1 VSEPLPPA
9 LVAFLRGIEPR
20 ADVLLRALVGPGL
33 DSDALRARVR
43 TEFAARAARLPL
55 AEWPLRYWG
64 LLLAAPEL
72 ERPAHDL
79 PRHPLYDLAPT
90 RRLALLLRLVV
101 GLEPPGAARVL
112 GLSETAYRALWNDAE
127 DKLAAAGVGPAVLLR
142 WQEGFQQQ
150 IRAAGTTI
158 LPAPVVP
165 GPSAPVPRTPPR
177 GRLDRLGRRL
187 REGAGRWRPQRI
199 ALGLLLG
206 LLLAALAATFLWPP
220 GRAAPAGGTAAAAPQ
235 TLTAPP
241 PREAA
246 LEERLLVDP
255 DLDLLLAG
263 ADAPWREGVGLLS
276 WWSAQRGD
284 PLPPLG
290 TPVAPPQALPWA
302 QLPAALRGRLA
313 AVESAWPA
321 LTPAEQ
327 AALLGRAQAWEA
339 ATAEQRAALFAAYAA
354 WLARPALE
362 RSALRARLAEWRALE
377 PGEQQA
383 LAVLAAE
390 WRALPEVDRQALAT
404 AFATLPAATREDWG
418 GGLRLGRQWPG
429 LRPLLAFVPAGQQ
442 VALIEALAGLS
453 DAERSA
459 LAERL
464 ATLGAAQRAALR
476 AEVLAAA
483 PAERSDLL
491 RAAAAP

>member
-1 VSEPLPPA
+1 MSEPLPPA

-20 ADVLLRALVGPGL
+20 ADVLLRALAGPGL
-33 DSDALRARVR
+33 DSAALLARVR

-79 PRHPLYDLAPT
+79 PRHPLYDLAST

-150 IRAAGTTI
+150 IRVASAAAV
-158 LPAPVVP
+158 PATVVP
-165 GPSAPVPRTPPR
+165 GSPAAVPRTR
-177 GRLDRLGRRL
+177 FREHLGRLGWRL

-220 GRAAPAGGTAAAAPQ
+220 GRVVPIAGTVDGAPQ
-235 TLTAPP
+235 ALAAPP

-246 LEERLLVDP
+246 LEDRLLVDP

-290 TPVAPPQALPWA
+290 TSAAPPQTLPWA
-302 QLPAALRGRLA
+302 QLPTALRGRLA
-313 AVESAWPA
+313 AVETAWPA
-321 LTPAEQ
+321 LAPAEQ
-327 AALLGRAQAWEA
+327 SALLARAQAWEA
-339 ATAEQRAALFAAYAA
+339 ATAEQRAALVAAYAD

-362 RSALRARLAEWRALE
+362 RSALRARLSEWRALE

-390 WRALPEVDRQALAT
+390 WRALPEVDRQDLAA
-404 AFATLPAATREDWG
+404 AFASLPAGTREDWAA
-418 GGLRLGRQWPG
+418 GLRLGRQWPG

-453 DAERSA
+453 DAERNA

-476 AEVLAAA
+476 AEVLAAT
-483 PAERSDLL
+483 PAERSGLL